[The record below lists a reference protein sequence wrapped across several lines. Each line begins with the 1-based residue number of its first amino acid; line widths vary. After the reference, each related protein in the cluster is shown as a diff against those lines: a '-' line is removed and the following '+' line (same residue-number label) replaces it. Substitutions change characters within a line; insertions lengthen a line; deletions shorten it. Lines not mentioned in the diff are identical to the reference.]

1 MPGYSGFKP
10 LEEDTLQTSTEL
22 IKARRSFFPEGDTV
36 AASLITEYISKR
48 KSMYDEKK
56 DRRRLFKNGVIF
68 YIATFFLDVYVSQ
81 M

>member
-10 LEEDTLQTSTEL
+10 LDEDTLQPTAEL
-22 IKARRSFFPEGDTV
+22 VKARRSFFPEGDNI
-36 AASLITEYISKR
+36 AASLIKEYISKR

-56 DRRRLFKNGVIF
+56 DRKRLLKNGVIF
-68 YIATFFLDVYVSQ
+68 YIVTFFLDAYVSQ